1 MINFLHTFSPQSIL
15 ISLGPVTIYWY
26 GLFIV
31 LGVLVA
37 IGVALKLSHYY
48 NFKQNII
55 IDLAFWLIIG
65 GILGARIYHIFL
77 EWRFYLEYPLN
88 MLKIWEG
95 GLAIHGAII
104 AGSIII
110 YLFYKKEKINFWLMT
125 AIVVPGLAL
134 GQAIGRFGNYFNQ
147 ELFGK
152 STDLSWGIPINILN
166 RPLEYLSSEFFHPT
180 FLYESIGSFLIFL
193 ILIFFHV
200 WVIRNKKFN
209 DFTYFLLT
217 SVYLIFYSI
226 LRFSLEFIRID
237 NTPELFG
244 LRWPQI
250 ASLAIILLT
259 IILIIYKIRK
269 YKNKIF

>member
-1 MINFLHTFSPQSIL
+1 MGDS
-15 ISLGPVTIYWY
+15 
-26 GLFIV
+26 
-31 LGVLVA
+31 
-37 IGVALKLSHYY
+37 
-48 NFKQNII
+48 
-55 IDLAFWLIIG
+55 
-65 GILGARIYHIFL
+65 
-77 EWRFYLEYPLN
+77 
-88 MLKIWEG
+88 
-95 GLAIHGAII
+95 
-104 AGSIII
+104 
-110 YLFYKKEKINFWLMT
+110 
-125 AIVVPGLAL
+125 
-134 GQAIGRFGNYFNQ
+134 
-147 ELFGK
+147 
-152 STDLSWGIPINILN
+152 INILN